1 MKKPKKKTI
10 WVVKNKIFT
19 TFKAFKTYAWYNMIP
34 GECTNGFEIFED
46 TVIKEYN
53 LNREERRL
61 ICEKTYDKNIEDLKK
76 WNQKQVTP
84 IIC

>member
-34 GECTNGFEIFED
+34 EECTNGFELFED
-46 TVIKEYN
+46 TVIKEYK
-53 LNREERRL
+53 LNRKERRL
-61 ICEKTYDKNIEDLKK
+61 IIEKIYDEQEDVLKHVL
-76 WNQKQVTP
+76 NQQLKLW
-84 IIC
+84 